1 MASKGGSG
9 KGGSSSRGSSGGGKS
24 NPPRKVYD
32 VSQRPDDKWQGKARG
47 GERPSVVRDTKEQAV
62 KDTTRIARNQDPS
75 QVVIR
80 KADGKIQEERTY
92 GKDPFPPKG

>member
-9 KGGSSSRGSSGGGKS
+9 KGGSSSRGSGGGKTS
-24 NPPRKVYD
+24 PSRKVYD

-47 GERPSVVRDTKEQAV
+47 GERASVVRETKEQAV
-62 KDTTRIARNQDPS
+62 KDTTRIAKNQDPS
-75 QVVIR
+75 QVVIH
-80 KADGKIQEERTY
+80 KTDGKIQEERTF